1 MVSCLRDPADG
12 ALTFAPLRLDAALRH
27 ARQPVFEA
35 PAGVEGDSALSL
47 GARIARPA
55 AGCARVRCWPIGP

>member
-27 ARQPVFEA
+27 AWQPVFEA
-35 PAGVEGDSALSL
+35 PAGVEGDSALASL
-47 GARIARPA
+47 WEVATRGLRHDAP
-55 AGCARVRCWPIGP
+55 